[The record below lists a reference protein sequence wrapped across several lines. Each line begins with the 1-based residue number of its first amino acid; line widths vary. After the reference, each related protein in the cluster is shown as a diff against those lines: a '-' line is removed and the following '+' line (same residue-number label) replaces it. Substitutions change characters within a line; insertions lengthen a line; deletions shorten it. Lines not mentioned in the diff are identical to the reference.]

1 MAYESTAVVGSGV
14 SVLREPGVQ
23 NVRNMRGSNSVVV
36 NYEDF
41 NSLLGIS
48 RSSQVTASGVAR
60 EVTDRADRLSG
71 RRKMFLQNLGPD
83 HLFIGSSN
91 VTPFNGIMI
100 TSGTIFTVD
109 ILDYS
114 EIWIV
119 SQGISDVRV
128 MELR

>member
-1 MAYESTAVVGSGV
+1 MAYESTSVVGSGI

-23 NVRNMRGSNSVVV
+23 NVRHMRGSNSVVV

-48 RSSQVTASGVAR
+48 RSSQVVVSGMAR
-60 EVTDRADRLSG
+60 EATDRENRLSG
-71 RRKMFLQNLGPD
+71 RRKMILQNLGSD
-83 HLFIGSSN
+83 SCFIGSSEVN
-91 VTPFNGIMI
+91 TNNGIRVA
-100 TSGTIFTVD
+100 SGQMFKFD

-114 EIWIV
+114 EIWVV
-119 SQGISDVRV
+119 SEGVSDVRV